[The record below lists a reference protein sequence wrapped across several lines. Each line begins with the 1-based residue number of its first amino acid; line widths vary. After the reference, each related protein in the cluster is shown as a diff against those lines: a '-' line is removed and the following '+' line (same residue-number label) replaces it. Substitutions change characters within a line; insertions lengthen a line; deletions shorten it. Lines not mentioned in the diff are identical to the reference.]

1 MAPTDEPA
9 PRIDWRKTGLAV
21 LIIAAELAVEL
32 VISALKLPALTLVMI
47 FSAAAVLTMA
57 AMMALYWD
65 ILHPA
70 WRAFRTHLW
79 RRLLLLFLLSWAIK
93 IVVIILTVI
102 LALAVKMKVPATTTN
117 IAPVVTNTKPLI
129 LAIIPA
135 LLAAPFYEELF
146 FRHVLYYQWRAR
158 RGLGIIMML
167 VSSVVFGLFHWG
179 NVQGIAIL
187 TIPFMLIGL
196 TLAIIY
202 RRQQNIWYNIT
213 THFMYNFSTVLITL
227 LALLR

>member
-32 VISALKLPALTLVMI
+32 IITVLKLPALTQVII
-47 FSAAAVLTMA
+47 FSIAAVLTMI

-65 ILHPA
+65 ILQPA

-79 RRLLLLFLLSWAIK
+79 RRLLLLLLLSLAIK
-93 IVVIILTVI
+93 IVVVI
-102 LALAVKMKVPATTTN
+102 FTLVLVLSTHLKTGTTAN
-117 IAPVVTNTKPLI
+117 IAPLVTNTKPLI
-129 LAIIPA
+129 IAIVPA

-158 RGLGIIMML
+158 RGLGIVMML
-167 VSSVVFGLFHWG
+167 VSSVIFGFFHWG
-179 NVQGIAIL
+179 NVQGVVIL

-196 TLAIIY
+196 TFAVIY

-213 THFMYNFSTVLITL
+213 THFMYNFSTVLVAL